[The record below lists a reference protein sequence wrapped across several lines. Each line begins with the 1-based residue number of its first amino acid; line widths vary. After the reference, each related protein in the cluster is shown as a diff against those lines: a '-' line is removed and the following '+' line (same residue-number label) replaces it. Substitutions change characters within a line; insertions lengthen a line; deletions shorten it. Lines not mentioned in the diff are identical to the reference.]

1 MTRRQYSRSR
11 FLSSIAPVAV
21 LTLAATGCVSLL
33 FNDCGGRESRSETT
47 IADLID
53 QTGALVGSAHFTM
66 SERRG
71 DENER
76 NVQLVLMGPR
86 SGPLGGP
93 LRGHITAVILA
104 EAADAF
110 RFDIPILPHSLYGEE
125 IFAPAGIHVDAA
137 EYALLRQAAIDGRL
151 RLYVETSPDV
161 PAVRDVSF
169 PAARAGEWQ
178 CPAYT

>member
-1 MTRRQYSRSR
+1 MAL
-11 FLSSIAPVAV
+11 LSSIPRLAV
-21 LTLAATGCVSLL
+21 LTLAVTGCVPLL
-33 FNDCGGRESRSETT
+33 FNDCGERESRLETT

-53 QTGALVGSAHFTM
+53 QSGTLVGSAHFTM

-71 DENER
+71 GENER
-76 NVQLVLMGPR
+76 NVQLLLAGPP
-86 SGPLGGP
+86 SAAPGGP
-93 LRGHITAVILA
+93 LRGYITAVVLG

-110 RFDIPILPHSLYGEE
+110 RFDIPILPPSPYGTE
-125 IFAPAGIHVDAA
+125 IFAPAGIHVGAT

-151 RLYVETSPDV
+151 RLYVETSPEV

-178 CPAYT
+178 CPVYT